1 MHTEYISDLFWFF
14 IKSNV
19 YYFSKNY
26 SVLLKALSFLSENEG
41 ASFQVNGSSWHYWC
55 WSCVIATISLF
66 ITTG

>member
-1 MHTEYISDLFWFF
+1 MHTEYISDLSWFF

-41 ASFQVNGSSWHYWC
+41 ASFQVNGS
-55 WSCVIATISLF
+55 I
-66 ITTG
+66 

>member
-41 ASFQVNGSSWHYWC
+41 QVFKWT
-55 WSCVIATISLF
+55 AQF
-66 ITTG
+66 DITDVEAVWLPQ

>member
-41 ASFQVNGSSWHYWC
+41 QV
-55 WSCVIATISLF
+55 F
-66 ITTG
+66 K